1 MIRIGLPS
9 TTPRRRRRLIMT
21 HVEQSPTT
29 SNLSVLESLGLPRN
43 WLAAHQHIVSGVSP
57 EIVVKLS
64 SLLGSNTRTICQ
76 MIGISRDTLNRQ
88 IKRGNRLSTAQGDRV
103 YWAALAVDAA
113 ISLHR
118 GDTAKTMR
126 WLTRSAWGLGGEKP
140 ADVITT
146 PMGAQAVIDL
156 VGRIRHGISC

>member
-1 MIRIGLPS
+1 M
-9 TTPRRRRRLIMT
+9 MT
-21 HVEQSPTT
+21 HVEQSPPT

-64 SLLGSNTRTICQ
+64 KLLGSNTRTICQ

-126 WLTRSAWGLGGEKP
+126 WLTRSTWGLGGEKP

-156 VGRIRHGISC
+156 VGRIRHGIPC